1 MLNWINLNEPL
12 WLFILIG
19 SELLVGLATFAILL
33 IEYFYDKDVIEKKKK
48 KTTKN
53 KVKIVLGKDGQY
65 QITEAPKG
73 IDISIEQKGD

>member
-1 MLNWINLNEPL
+1 MLNWINLNESL

-48 KTTKN
+48 KVTKN
-53 KVKIVLGKDGQY
+53 KVKIIIDKDGNATV
-65 QITEAPKG
+65 TESPKG
-73 IDISIEQKGD
+73 VDISIETKGA

>member
-48 KTTKN
+48 KVTKN
-53 KVKIVLGKDGQY
+53 KVKIIIDKDGNA
-65 QITEAPKG
+65 TVAESPKG
-73 IDISIEQKGD
+73 VDISIETKGA